1 MSKTAKLSKIP
12 RYSNVKSQNLCKLLM
27 ALLEIVGNW
36 KYCRAFYYFRY
47 LGMELRLRRMMR
59 SMMVFVQMSRAFME
73 IKTTMIKLED

>member
-1 MSKTAKLSKIP
+1 MSKTAKLSKIL
-12 RYSNVKSQNLCKLLM
+12 RYSNVQNQNLCKLPL
-27 ALLEIVGNW
+27 LLEIVGNW
-36 KYCRAFYYFRY
+36 KYCQTVYNFRY